1 MNKTLILFL
10 IVMMAVFAVTPAA
23 ALAAPIP
30 DELHISLWPEY
41 DDNQVLFL
49 EGVRFSDNTPLPIEV
64 KMAVP
69 KGMTVIWVG
78 ELLGGEAAQD
88 VEATH
93 KTNPKDDYDEVVFT
107 LTKSRIGQL
116 EAQWAGLKVDG
127 KARELNLE
135 WVQRY
140 GAKQVTF
147 DFRVPTQTSDVKMS
161 PPASTPGGSTKGEE
175 FISVAPMKLA
185 VGQKQNFTITYQRST
200 NAPSVSEQPA
210 QQQPGTPAGKSTTSS
225 AAIAIIVFAV
235 IAVAMLTVYKMH
247 NVQPVTQDEPKQ
259 QRPPARKKPARDRE
273 EVGPNELSD
282 DDEQGPFF
290 D

>member
-10 IVMMAVFAVTPAA
+10 IVMMAVFAVAPAA

-30 DELHISLWPEY
+30 EELHISLWPEY
-41 DDNQVLFL
+41 DDNQILFL
-49 EGVRFSDNTPLPIEV
+49 QGIRFPDNMPLPIEV

-69 KGMTVIWVG
+69 KGMTVVWVG

-88 VEATH
+88 IEATH
-93 KTNPKDDYDEVVFT
+93 TTNPKDDYDEVVFT

-116 EAQWAGLKVDG
+116 EAQWAGLKIDG
-127 KARELNLE
+127 KAREINLE

-140 GAKQVTF
+140 EAQLVTF
-147 DFRVPTQTSDVKMS
+147 DFRVPTQASEIEMT
-161 PPASTPGGSTKGEE
+161 PPASMPGGSTKGQE

-185 VGQKQNFTITYQRST
+185 VGQKQNFAIKYQRST
-200 NAPSVSEQPA
+200 NAPSVSELLA
-210 QQQPGTPAGKSTTSS
+210 QQQPGAPAGTSSTSS
-225 AAIAIIVFAV
+225 AAIAAIVFAV

-247 NVQPVTQDEPKQ
+247 NGRPVTQDEPKQ
-259 QRPPARKKPARDRE
+259 QWTTARKKPARDRE
-273 EVGPNELSD
+273 ETCPSELSD

>member
-1 MNKTLILFL
+1 MNKTLLLLL
-10 IVMMAVFAVTPAA
+10 IVMIAVFAVAPAA

-30 DELHISLWPEY
+30 EELHISLWPEY

-49 EGVRFSDNTPLPIEV
+49 EGVRFPDNMPLPIEV

-93 KTNPKDDYDEVVFT
+93 KTNPKDDYEEVVFT

-116 EAQWAGLKVDG
+116 EAQWSGLKIDG
-127 KARELNLE
+127 KAREINLE

-140 GAKQVTF
+140 EAKQVTF
-147 DFRVPTQTSDVKMS
+147 DFRVPTQTSDIKIS
-161 PPASTPGGSTKGEE
+161 PPAGTPGGSAKGQE
-175 FISVAPMKLA
+175 FISMAPMNLT

-200 NAPSVSEQPA
+200 NEPSVSEQPA
-210 QQQPGTPAGKSTTSS
+210 QQQPGTPAGKSTTST
-225 AAIAIIVFAV
+225 AAIAVIVFAA

-247 NVQPVTQDEPKQ
+247 NGRPVTQDEPKQ
-259 QRPPARKKPARDRE
+259 QRRLERKKPARDRE
-273 EVGPNELSD
+273 EERPSELSD

>member
-1 MNKTLILFL
+1 MNKTLLLLL
-10 IVMMAVFAVTPAA
+10 IVMIAVFAVAPTAV
-23 ALAAPIP
+23 LAAPIP

-49 EGVRFSDNTPLPIEV
+49 EGVRFPDNMPLPIEV

-88 VEATH
+88 IEATH
-93 KTNPKDDYDEVVFT
+93 KTNPKDGYDEVVFT

-116 EAQWAGLKVDG
+116 EAQWAGLKIDG
-127 KARELNLE
+127 KAREINLE

-140 GAKQVTF
+140 EAKLVTF
-147 DFRVPTQTSDVKMS
+147 DFRVPTQTSDVKMT
-161 PPASTPGGSTKGEE
+161 PPASTPGGSAKGQE
-175 FISVAPMKLA
+175 FISVAPMNLA

-210 QQQPGTPAGKSTTSS
+210 QQPQGTPAGTSSTSS
-225 AAIAIIVFAV
+225 AAIAVIVFAV
-235 IAVAMLTVYKMH
+235 IAVAILTVYKMH
-247 NVQPVTQDEPKQ
+247 NGRPATQDEPKQ
-259 QRPPARKKPARDRE
+259 PRPPARKKSARDRE
-273 EVGPNELSD
+273 EERSNELSD